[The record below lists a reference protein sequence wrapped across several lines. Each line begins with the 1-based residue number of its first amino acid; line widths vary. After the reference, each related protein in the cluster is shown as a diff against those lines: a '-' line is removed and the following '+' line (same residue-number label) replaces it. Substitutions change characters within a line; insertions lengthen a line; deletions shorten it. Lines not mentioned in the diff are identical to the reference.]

1 MSVLDLSTYKWR
13 QLIAGRHSTVKN
25 AVKIP
30 KLNISN
36 KNTALPFHQA

>member
-1 MSVLDLSTYKWR
+1 MSVLNLSKYV
-13 QLIAGRHSTVKN
+13 QMASAHKN

-36 KNTALPFHQA
+36 KNTALQFDQA